1 MRSSALLVRGTLLV
15 ALRWNEP
22 VILRAVGCRLCSSSA
37 ASSSSEDAFLVG
49 GTAAEPMAA
58 DSEALLAG
66 LPVRGSTPQPGHI
79 YFVATPIGNLDD
91 LTLRAVATL
100 RGVDVVASED
110 TRRTSQ
116 LLRYLQCERKTHVS
130 HHEHNTQT
138 SVPKLLGY
146 AAQGLSVAVVSDAG
160 TPGISDPG
168 VQLAS
173 AAAAQGIP
181 LVPVPGAC
189 AAVAALCVSGFG
201 SSEFVFGG
209 FLPRQPKPLRERIAA
224 LIQEPRAVVIY
235 EAPHRLRK
243 TLAALES
250 AGAAERGCLCAR
262 ELTKMHEEL
271 FRGTISAAMRHFC
284 ADEEGE
290 GQQVRGEFTIVL
302 APFAAEE
309 LKAKDEE
316 ARDERKA
323 EASRLLE
330 ERIGGGERVSAAAR
344 AVAAQLGVARGPVYN
359 LALQIKEKKQ
369 ARTNESGQ

>member
-37 ASSSSEDAFLVG
+37 ESSSSEDIFLVG

-58 DSEALLAG
+58 YSEALLAG
-66 LPVRGSTPQPGHI
+66 VPVRGSTPQPGHI

-168 VQLAS
+168 VELAS

-235 EAPHRLRK
+235 EAPFFLSYLFHVFL
-243 TLAALES
+243 S
-250 AGAAERGCLCAR
+250 CLLSS
-262 ELTKMHEEL
+262 E
-271 FRGTISAAMRHFC
+271 
-284 ADEEGE
+284 
-290 GQQVRGEFTIVL
+290 
-302 APFAAEE
+302 
-309 LKAKDEE
+309 
-316 ARDERKA
+316 
-323 EASRLLE
+323 
-330 ERIGGGERVSAAAR
+330 
-344 AVAAQLGVARGPVYN
+344 
-359 LALQIKEKKQ
+359 
-369 ARTNESGQ
+369 